1 MGKLIAFLRD
11 NWFKIA
17 IAVLLVFIAF
27 KKDIHFNVNMNAP
40 AQQAAPGAPSL
51 HSNTSSQEHLT
62 EDRLAKKGS
71 FFQKGIERLDV
82 QPFRKH
88 ADLTQAMEL
97 ANVDA
102 PIREAFISRF
112 KQVAKAEQ
120 EKFGI
125 PASIIL
131 GNAMLIS
138 KAGESALVQNGLNFF
153 GLPCTEDWQGEKGVI
168 QGTCYRYYESAW
180 MSFRDHSLY
189 LTTGKFSPMRN
200 YRGKRYTDWAKALVL
215 NGYAPVPDYSS
226 QVLEVIKTYGLAQW
240 D

>member
-1 MGKLIAFLRD
+1 MGKLTIFLRN

-27 KKDIHFNVNMNAP
+27 KKDISFNVNMNAP
-40 AQQAAPGAPSL
+40 AQQAAPGAPA
-51 HSNTSSQEHLT
+51 SQEPQRPKEHLT
-62 EDRLAKKGS
+62 EDRLAKKGA

-82 QPFRKH
+82 QPFRKN
-88 ADLTQAMEL
+88 ADLIQVMEL
-97 ANVDA
+97 SKVDA
-102 PIREAFISRF
+102 PIREAFIARF
-112 KQVAKAEQ
+112 RPVAKGEQ

-131 GNAMLIS
+131 GNALLIS
-138 KAGESALVQNGLNFF
+138 KAGESALVQHGLNFF
-153 GLPCTEDWQGEKGVI
+153 GLPCTEDWQGEKGEI

-200 YRGKRYTDWAKALVL
+200 YRGKKFTDWAKALEL
-215 NGYAPVPDYSS
+215 NGFSPAPDYAN
-226 QVLEVIKTYGLAQW
+226 QVLEVIRTYDLAQW